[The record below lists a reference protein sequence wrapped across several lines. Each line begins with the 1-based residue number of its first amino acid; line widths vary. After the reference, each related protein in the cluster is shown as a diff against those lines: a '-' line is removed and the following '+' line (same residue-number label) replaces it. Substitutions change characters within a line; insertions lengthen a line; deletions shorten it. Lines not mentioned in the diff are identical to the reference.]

1 MDLAEFHKIL
11 SHKFSSSSL
20 QEKRE
25 ELLRYGIVGL
35 HTCGDL
41 GRRSHVVGLRKIQ
54 CFGSG
59 SVLDSKPDP
68 YSESGS
74 RRAKITHKSRKKFR

>member
-11 SHKFSSSSL
+11 SHKFSSSNL
-20 QEKRE
+20 QEEEKGE

-41 GRRSHVVGLRKIQ
+41 GRGLHVVGLGKNPHRVI
-54 CFGSG
+54 FRHLVWYP
-59 SVLDSKPDP
+59 VLLIKN
-68 YSESGS
+68 G
-74 RRAKITHKSRKKFR
+74 F

>member
-20 QEKRE
+20 QEEKGE

-41 GRRSHVVGLRKIQ
+41 GRRSRCRLGKN
-54 CFGSG
+54 
-59 SVLDSKPDP
+59 
-68 YSESGS
+68 
-74 RRAKITHKSRKKFR
+74 

>member
-20 QEKRE
+20 QEEKGE

-41 GRRSHVVGLRKIQ
+41 GRRLHVVGLGKNQ
-54 CFGSG
+54 CFGSE
-59 SVLDSKPDP
+59 SV
-68 YSESGS
+68 
-74 RRAKITHKSRKKFR
+74 